1 MKSTGIVRKID
12 DLGRLVIPKETRRNL
27 GIKEGDPVE
36 FYVEDEKI
44 IIQKFQRQCIFCG
57 NQEDLKLVL
66 DKPVC
71 ASCLDTIGKEKE

>member
-12 DLGRLVIPKETRRNL
+12 DLGRLVIPKETRKNL

-44 IIQKFQRQCIFCG
+44 IIQKFQRQCIFCS
-57 NQEDLKLVL
+57 NKEDLKLVL
-66 DKPVC
+66 GKPIC
-71 ASCLDTIGKEKE
+71 TTCLDAIGKAEG